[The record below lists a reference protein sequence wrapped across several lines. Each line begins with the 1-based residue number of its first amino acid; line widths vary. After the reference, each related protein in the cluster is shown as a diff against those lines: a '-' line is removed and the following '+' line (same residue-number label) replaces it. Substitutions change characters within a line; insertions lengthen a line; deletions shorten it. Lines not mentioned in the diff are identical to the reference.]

1 MSYRKEKK
9 KYFNLCRFAV
19 IKLSSISSKMANII
33 YNVKMN
39 ILEFIFKKHLK
50 KICWQALL
58 TQMKMSIILAAV
70 ISETAELV

>member
-1 MSYRKEKK
+1 
-9 KYFNLCRFAV
+9 
-19 IKLSSISSKMANII
+19 MANII
-33 YNVKMN
+33 HNVKMN